1 MGSNNV
7 QSDGFVGQADETT
20 GSDAFNAQ
28 SFLVNQI
35 LQQKWTVCV
44 VQVKSVTG
52 GGPTSTPPTVSVQP
66 LVNQVDGQG
75 QATPHGVINGVPVVR
90 MQGGNGAVVVDPLEG
105 DIGIML
111 VASRDISAVKN
122 TQAQANPGSSRT
134 FDPADG
140 IYLGGILNKTPGPYF
155 QITKDQ
161 IVGQFN
167 QGNGFTINAEGIN
180 FQGVNMSIK
189 ASSSGLALT
198 AGSASITVNNNGS
211 IALVGTD
218 ITLNG
223 KVWDTH
229 THAVSTA
236 PGETGG
242 PVG

>member
-1 MGSNNV
+1 MGSNDV
-7 QSDGFVGQADETT
+7 QSDGFVGQANETT
-20 GSDAFNAQ
+20 GADSFNAQ
-28 SFLVNQI
+28 AFLVNQI
-35 LQQKWTVCV
+35 ISGKWTVCV
-44 VQVKSVTG
+44 VKVTAVKG
-52 GGPTSTPPTVSVQP
+52 GGPTSAPPTVSVQP

-75 QATPHGVINGVPVVR
+75 QATPHGVINGIPVVR

-122 TQAQANPGSSRT
+122 TQAQANPGSTRT

-140 IYLGGILNKTPGPYF
+140 IYLGGILNKAPGPYF

-167 QGNGFTINAEGIN
+167 QGNGFTINAAGIS
-180 FQGVNMSIK
+180 FTGVNMSIK

-198 AGSASITVNNNGS
+198 AGSASIAVNK
-211 IALVGTD
+211 T
-218 ITLNG
+218 
-223 KVWDTH
+223 WDTH
-229 THAVSTA
+229 THPVSTA
-236 PGETGG
+236 PGETGA